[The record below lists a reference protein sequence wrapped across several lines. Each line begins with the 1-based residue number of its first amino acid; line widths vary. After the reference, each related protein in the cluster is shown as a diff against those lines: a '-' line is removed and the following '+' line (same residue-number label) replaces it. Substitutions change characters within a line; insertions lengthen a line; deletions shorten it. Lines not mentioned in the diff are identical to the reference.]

1 MYLQLHTQSS
11 HYIESIKLCTNV
23 ISILHGHEKSSMWK
37 SGKREFHFYI
47 HQPTLYTDNDSE
59 NAMHVSL

>member
-37 SGKREFHFYI
+37 SGKQEFHFYI
-47 HQPTLYTDNDSE
+47 HLPTLYTDNDSE